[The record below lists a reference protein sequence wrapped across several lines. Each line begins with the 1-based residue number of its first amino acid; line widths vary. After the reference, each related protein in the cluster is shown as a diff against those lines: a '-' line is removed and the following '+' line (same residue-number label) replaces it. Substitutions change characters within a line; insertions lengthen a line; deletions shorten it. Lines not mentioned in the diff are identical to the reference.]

1 MLALFLAGAYPA
13 QAQQPPVMHQ
23 SLIAWIT
30 AQKHAPADSLE
41 NFETQKIRRER
52 FQALLKSMLE
62 KDWANAERLARPL
75 SYRLVTID
83 EAGNSF
89 IVASDDRGLDPI
101 VVISLRAARDVII
114 QAPHVPFE
122 RGTAEQAIIL
132 LKDLG
137 ARAAIISGAHRCA
150 SRSFTT
156 CNGMTAVC
164 SKDDAE
170 GFRDSDAGHNTRTL
184 FHLAHIA
191 LSQNWEDAVVISLHG
206 MGNDN
211 EGVVTSLV
219 ISNGIKADD
228 DSGQTPATR
237 LRYALAKTTAP
248 GRVVSCNVKSDSKYN
263 YRPLCGFTNVQ
274 GRHVNGDPD
283 ACNIGVTRGTGRFIH
298 LEQDRSVLRPYFEDW
313 SGIYRYP
320 IPLALTRSLS
330 EILPPIRER

>member
-1 MLALFLAGAYPA
+1 
-13 QAQQPPVMHQ
+13 
-23 SLIAWIT
+23 
-30 AQKHAPADSLE
+30 
-41 NFETQKIRRER
+41 
-52 FQALLKSMLE
+52 MLE
-62 KDWANAERLARPL
+62 KDWTKAERFAQQLN
-75 SYRLVTID
+75 YRIVTIN
-83 EAGNSF
+83 EGGGSF
-89 IVASDDRGLDPI
+89 IVASDDNGLDPI
-101 VVISLRAARDVII
+101 MIVNLRPTRDVII

-122 RGTAEQAIIL
+122 KGTAEQAIIL

-150 SRSFTT
+150 SKSFTM

-191 LSQNWEDAVVISLHG
+191 LSENWEHAVVISLHG

-211 EGVVTSLV
+211 EGVTTSLI

-228 DSGQTPATR
+228 DSGNTPATR
-237 LRYALAKTTAP
+237 LRYALEKATTP

-274 GRHVNGDPD
+274 GRHVNGDSD
-283 ACNIGVTRGTGRFIH
+283 ACRIGVTRGTGRFIH
-298 LEQDRSVLRPYFEDW
+298 IEQDRSVLRPYFEDW
-313 SGIYRYP
+313 SRIDRHP
-320 IPLALTRSLS
+320 IPLALMRSLS
-330 EILPPIRER
+330 TILPVIRER